1 MEDLITFSSG
11 MLPSTARVL
20 GFRGVEAL
28 SRPYRFEIFL
38 SIPSDGEDDVNF
50 AEVVG
55 AKARLT
61 LDRADDKN
69 PPFIF
74 AGVLGSVDLIHEFD
88 GRALLR
94 VVLVP
99 RLWEF
104 TLSRHSRIFTRKS
117 VPEVIQ
123 AVLEDNGLSGADY
136 ALQLRG
142 NYETEEHI
150 CQYRESDF
158 DFISRWMEREG
169 IFYYFEHT
177 EDGEK
182 LILSDDKGYPTEAIG
197 LPVRYHPQLG
207 EDRSAKASFRSFACQ
222 HGAMPSQIKLKD
234 YDYVRPSFALAG
246 QAPVSPNGAG
256 EISLYGERFFTAEAG
271 KRLAKL
277 RAEEFLAREAVYQAT
292 GTRLHLRTGYTFELE
307 EHPRARFNA
316 KYLAVEV
323 RHHGNQASGNAY
335 FQELVGLERKEVY
348 LVEVSAI
355 PATTQFRAESRTAW
369 PRIYGFENGTVD
381 GPALSEYAQI
391 DDHGRYLVKFKFDE
405 GNGRDGGASTYVR
418 MMQPHGGSVE
428 GFHFPLRKGTEVV
441 MSFLGGDPDRPVIS
455 GVVPNVLTPSAVT
468 SGNFTKNVIQTGGRN
483 RLELEDMAGA
493 QRVTLSTPYS
503 NTYLRMGSPNDGHEL
518 IAKTDDNGLIQ
529 TGANLDVTVDD
540 NWTNTVTSNITTT
553 SKSGN
558 ITTTAASGNMTD
570 TASLNITTTS
580 EGGDITT
587 TAETGKIALKAQTDL
602 TGDAVTGKVA
612 LTAQTTADFI
622 AKTGKLT
629 IDAQGNEILIHA
641 QGKITIKSDARD
653 DVITKDMT
661 ITRHADLTT
670 STRGTVTSK
679 ILGTT
684 VDLKAG
690 MFVTAQTGF
699 VMDLKATGNVNIS
712 GAASYELKA
721 ALAMETTLGAKL
733 VVNAALSHEHTLGTK
748 ISTNVGV
755 TVDMKHGATLTAK
768 AGVEVEMKN
777 ANFYRKVTEI
787 GNVPV
792 SIRSRALSLEKI
804 GFKIVGG

>member
-99 RLWEF
+99 RLWEL
-104 TLSRHSRIFTRKS
+104 TLSRHSRIFTKKS

-142 NYETEEHI
+142 SYETEEHI

-182 LILSDDKGYPTEAIG
+182 LILSDDKGYPAEAIG

-529 TGANLDVTVDD
+529 TGVNLDVKVGGNKTEDVKGTLTETYHQTK
-540 NWTNTVTSNITTT
+540 NETVTGALT
-553 SKSGN
+553 
-558 ITTTAASGNMTD
+558 
-570 TASLNITTTS
+570 
-580 EGGDITT
+580 
-587 TAETGKIALKAQTDL
+587 ETYESTKNET
-602 TGDAVTGKVA
+602 VTGKV
-612 LTAQTTADFI
+612 TETY
-622 AKTGKLT
+622 KTGHDLIVT
-629 IDAQGNEILIHA
+629 SGQLIDVKGGQ
-641 QGKITIKSDARD
+641 TIKVEGNQTLDIKTDKKEDISGKYDLTVQSDYN
-653 DVITKDMT
+653 MT
-661 ITRHADLTT
+661 ING
-670 STRGTVTSK
+670 STKVELKGPQKK
-679 ILGTT
+679 IVHGPFERLY
-684 VDLKAG
+684 
-690 MFVTAQTGF
+690 QSE
-699 VMDLKATGNVNIS
+699 NVNVVKGVKS
-712 GAASYELKA
+712 DTFMGASNTNNLA
-721 ALAMETTLGAKL
+721 AANTNTVGITLTNMVGANITNTLGATVTTMYGVQVTHTMAFQFERVTAAKL
-733 VVNAALSHEHTLGTK
+733 SYTFGTK
-748 ISTNVGV
+748 IEHKMGASLSFVNGPEVNVKLVELDSLQARIERMSTKMASTAVNFKLSSLHVV
-755 TVDMKHGATLTAK
+755 T
-768 AGVEVEMKN
+768 
-777 ANFYRKVTEI
+777 
-787 GNVPV
+787 
-792 SIRSRALSLEKI
+792 
-804 GFKIVGG
+804 